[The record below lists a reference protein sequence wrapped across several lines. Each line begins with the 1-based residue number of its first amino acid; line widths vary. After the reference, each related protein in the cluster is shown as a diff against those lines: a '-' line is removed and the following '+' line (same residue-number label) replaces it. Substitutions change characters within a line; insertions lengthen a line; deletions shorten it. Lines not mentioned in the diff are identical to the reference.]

1 MRLVGAV
8 LVLLLAAAPVVAQ
21 NGDAS
26 SRRGIEA
33 NPAGSTGKF
42 RKPSAAARAAA
53 LKARAAARNARA
65 AARQQSSEGGATRNG
80 HSAARLAASARKRGA
95 TQQNAAKS
103 RSATPSPRDLTI
115 LQSELA
121 WVGEY
126 AGPINGEAGDKT
138 TAAIKSFQRNR
149 KFKETGVLNTQ
160 ERALLAAAAKAKQSQ
175 VGWRI
180 IDDPVTGV
188 RLGIPTKQ
196 TPNRSRGKTGT
207 RWASAQ
213 GQVQVETFRIREPGT
228 TLAVVFEQQKKE
240 PANRKI
246 ETSLLNPEFFVLTG
260 TQGLKKF
267 HVRAEIK
274 DGEVRGMTV
283 LHDPATETIMD
294 PVVVVMSSAFAAFP
308 GVTGVVQAGGPPP
321 KRKVEYGTGIVVSTD
336 GHIVTD
342 RQVIDGC
349 NVIVIS
355 GYGNADTQAEDKAAD
370 LALIRVYG
378 APDLVPAALNSDG
391 AKGPDLTLVGIADP
405 QNQGG
410 GSAISTAS
418 AQLRGDSLEPA
429 PQRGFS
435 GAAAL
440 DGQGKFV
447 GMAELKP
454 QVVAGLGAG
463 TAQAHATVVP
473 VQTIRSFLDAQHLKP
488 ASGSGGVNA
497 IKSSLVRV
505 ICVRK

>member
-8 LVLLLAAAPVVAQ
+8 LVLLFLAAVPAGAQ

-26 SRRGIEA
+26 SRRGITA
-33 NPAGSTGKF
+33 NPAGSTSKF
-42 RKPSAAARAAA
+42 RKPSAARAAA

-65 AARQQSSEGGATRNG
+65 AAQQQSSEGGAPRN
-80 HSAARLAASARKRGA
+80 RPAASARKRGA
-95 TQQNAAKS
+95 THQNAAKG
-103 RSATPSPRDLTI
+103 RAATPSPRDLTI

-126 AGPINGEAGDKT
+126 VGPINGEAGDKT

-149 KFKETGVLNTQ
+149 KFRETGVLNTQ
-160 ERALLAAAAKAKQSQ
+160 ERALLAATAKAKQSQ
-175 VGWRI
+175 VGWRM
-180 IDDPVTGV
+180 IDDPVTGA

-196 TPNRSRGKTGT
+196 IPNRSRGKTGT

-228 TLAVVFEQQKKE
+228 TLAAVFEQQKKE
-240 PANRKI
+240 PSNRKI
-246 ETSLLNPEFFVLTG
+246 ETSVLGPEHFVLAG

-267 HVRAEIK
+267 YVRAEVK
-274 DGEVRGMTV
+274 DGEVRGMSV
-283 LHDPATETIMD
+283 LHDPATETIMG

-308 GVTGVVQAGGPPP
+308 GVTGVVQSGGPPP

-355 GYGNADTQAEDKAAD
+355 GYGNADTQAEDKATD

-378 APDLVPAALNSDG
+378 APDLVPAVLNSD
-391 AKGPDLTLVGIADP
+391 ATKGSDLTLVGIADP

-410 GSAISTAS
+410 GSAISTVS
-418 AQLRGDSLEPA
+418 AQLRGDSIEPA

-440 DGQGKFV
+440 DGRGQFV

-454 QVVAGLGAG
+454 QVVAGLGAV
-463 TAQAHATVVP
+463 TTQAHAAIVP
-473 VQTIRSFLDAQHLKP
+473 VQTIRSFLDAQHLPP
-488 ASGSGGVNA
+488 ASGNTGVEA